1 MELHPAPATG
11 GKNKKGF
18 PREAFFMGTALISA
32 MEK

>member
-18 PREAFFMGTALISA
+18 PMEAIFVGTALISA
-32 MEK
+32 MKK